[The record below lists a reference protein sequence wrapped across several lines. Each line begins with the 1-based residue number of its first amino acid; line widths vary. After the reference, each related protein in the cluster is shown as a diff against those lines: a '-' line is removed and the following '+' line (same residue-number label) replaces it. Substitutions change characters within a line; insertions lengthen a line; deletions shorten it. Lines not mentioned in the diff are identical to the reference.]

1 MFFQLVQGKGLEAD
15 RHLLRCLLSSV
26 DFSTEE
32 PPEPSAKDYYQV
44 EFLRQEITALLNKPS
59 LISNICFAFDCPLL
73 QQKVLKLICIYC
85 NNIYNLYLKI

>member
-1 MFFQLVQGKGLEAD
+1 MEAD

-44 EFLRQEITALLNKPS
+44 QLLREKLTYLLDKLY
-59 LISNICFAFDCPLL
+59 LISNICFAFDRPLI
-73 QQKVLKLICIYC
+73 QQKV
-85 NNIYNLYLKI
+85 KIAIQ